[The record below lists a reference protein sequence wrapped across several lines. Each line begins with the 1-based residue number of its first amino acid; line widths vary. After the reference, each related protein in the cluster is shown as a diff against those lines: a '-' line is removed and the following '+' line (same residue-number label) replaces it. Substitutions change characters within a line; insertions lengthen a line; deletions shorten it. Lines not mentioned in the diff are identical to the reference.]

1 MKHEKV
7 MKSLGKERLRSMYQR
22 MLEIR
27 QFEEKIRFLFLEGK
41 MPGTVHQYIGMEACA
56 VGVCTAL
63 DGDDVITSTHRPHG
77 HAIARGVPMDAIMG
91 ELYGKTT
98 GCCHGKGGSM
108 HVGDLSKG
116 MLPAIAIVGGSLPI
130 VMGMGLAFKIRK
142 EPRVA
147 VGFFG
152 DGASNEGAFHEALN
166 MASVYGVP
174 VLFVCENNRY
184 GASTSIRRVMRI
196 EHIADRA
203 AAYGM
208 RGDRAD
214 GMDVLEVYAH
224 AREAVDLARKGEGP
238 TLLELETFRLCGHS
252 RRDPNNYMTQEE
264 KEFWQKRDPI
274 PSFEKLLL
282 EGEYMTSREVEELRE
297 SVEESVERAI
307 ESGQQGPDPEPEAL
321 YEGLYATMEV
331 PR

>member
-7 MKSLGKERLRSMYQR
+7 MKSLGKERLRGMYQR

-142 EPRVA
+142 EPRGA

-174 VLFVCENNRY
+174 VLFVCENNKY
-184 GASTSIRRVMRI
+184 GASTSIKRVMRI

-208 RGDRAD
+208 KGDRAD

-238 TLLELETFRLCGHS
+238 TLLELETFGLCGHS

-321 YEGLYATMEV
+321 YEGIYATMEV